1 MFKTVDLFDFE
12 HSIAGLYLSAFEYPY
27 QALAGITD
35 LIKEIGKNLWDD
47 YLKMGENI
55 WKSYIW

>member
-27 QALAGITD
+27 QALAGIKD
-35 LIKEIGKNLWDD
+35 LIKEIGKTLSDD
-47 YLKMGENI
+47 Y
-55 WKSYIW
+55 

>member
-35 LIKEIGKNLWDD
+35 LIKEIGKTLSDD
-47 YLKMGENI
+47 YLK
-55 WKSYIW
+55 YP